1 MVRSTAAMI
10 LTVSM
15 LAAACGSGGDGGQAS
30 GAGGDP
36 DAHIRVNMTEY
47 GFGSDVIEVRA
58 GQTVEFLLKN
68 SGDLD
73 HEFMIGREVTVAMD
87 GMATGF
93 EHDFFEGLMP
103 IVDPPEAGMV
113 MESMEMDMD
122 GDSMDMDD
130 GSMDMDMDG
139 DSMEM
144 DMDDG
149 SMEMDM
155 DDGSMD
161 MDGDSMEMDMDG
173 DSMEMDMDGDSMDM
187 DGDDGS
193 MDMDTDGHD
202 DGHHGF
208 MVTLAPG
215 GTASVTV
222 TIPDDAVGDWEI
234 GCFRDKGTHWSS
246 GMHAT
251 LRITS

>member
-122 GDSMDMDD
+122 GDD
-130 GSMDMDMDG
+130 G
-139 DSMEM
+139 
-144 DMDDG
+144 
-149 SMEMDM
+149 
-155 DDGSMD
+155 
-161 MDGDSMEMDMDG
+161 
-173 DSMEMDMDGDSMDM
+173 SMDM

-193 MDMDTDGHD
+193 MDMDMDTDGHD

>member
-161 MDGDSMEMDMDG
+161 MDGD
-173 DSMEMDMDGDSMDM
+173 
-187 DGDDGS
+187 DGS

>member
-1 MVRSTAAMI
+1 VVRSTAAMI

-122 GDSMDMDD
+122 GDSMDMD
-130 GSMDMDMDG
+130 G
-139 DSMEM
+139 D
-144 DMDDG
+144 
-149 SMEMDM
+149 
-155 DDGSMD
+155 SMD
-161 MDGDSMEMDMDG
+161 MDGDDG
-173 DSMEMDMDGDSMDM
+173 SMDM

-234 GCFRDKGTHWSS
+234 GCFRDKGSHWSS

-251 LRITS
+251 LRIRA

>member
-1 MVRSTAAMI
+1 MARSTTAMI
-10 LTVSM
+10 LAVSM
-15 LAAACGSGGDGGQAS
+15 LAAACGSGGDGGEAT

-73 HEFMIGREVTVAMD
+73 HEFMIGREVTVGMD

-93 EHDFFEGLMP
+93 GHDFFEGLMP
-103 IVDPPEAGMV
+103 TVDPPEVGMV
-113 MESMEMDMD
+113 M
-122 GDSMDMDD
+122 
-130 GSMDMDMDG
+130 
-139 DSMEM
+139 
-144 DMDDG
+144 G
-149 SMEMDM
+149 SMET
-155 DDGSMD
+155 
-161 MDGDSMEMDMDG
+161 
-173 DSMEMDMDGDSMDM
+173 
-187 DGDDGS
+187 
-193 MDMDTDGHD
+193 DTDGHD

-208 MVTLAPG
+208 MVTLGPG
-215 GTASVTV
+215 ATASVTV

-234 GCFRDKGTHWSS
+234 GCFRDKGSYWSS

-251 LRITS
+251 LRIRA

>member
-10 LTVSM
+10 LAVSM

-122 GDSMDMDD
+122 GDSM
-130 GSMDMDMDG
+130 
-139 DSMEM
+139 EM
-144 DMDDG
+144 DM
-149 SMEMDM
+149 
-155 DDGSMD
+155 
-161 MDGDSMEMDMDG
+161 
-173 DSMEMDMDGDSMDM
+173 
-187 DGDDGS
+187 DDGS

>member
-1 MVRSTAAMI
+1 MIRSTTAMI
-10 LTVSM
+10 LAVSV
-15 LAAACGSGGDGGQAS
+15 LAAACGGGGQTSGDSGG
-30 GAGGDP
+30 P

-73 HEFMIGREVTVAMD
+73 HEFMIGREVTATMG

-103 IVDPPEAGMV
+103 IVDPPEAVMD
-113 MESMEMDMD
+113 MESMDMGMDDMDLDDMDPDDMDMD
-122 GDSMDMDD
+122 
-130 GSMDMDMDG
+130 DMDMDG
-139 DSMEM
+139 
-144 DMDDG
+144 
-149 SMEMDM
+149 
-155 DDGSMD
+155 
-161 MDGDSMEMDMDG
+161 
-173 DSMEMDMDGDSMDM
+173 
-187 DGDDGS
+187 
-193 MDMDTDGHD
+193 HD
-202 DGHHGF
+202 DHHHGF
-208 MVTLAPG
+208 MVVLAPG
-215 GTASVTV
+215 ATASVTV

-234 GCFRDKGTHWSS
+234 GCFLDKGTHWSS

>member
-1 MVRSTAAMI
+1 VIRSTTAMI
-10 LTVSM
+10 LAVSV
-15 LAAACGSGGDGGQAS
+15 LAAACGGGGQTSGDSGG
-30 GAGGDP
+30 P

-73 HEFMIGREVTVAMD
+73 HEFMIGREVTATMG

-103 IVDPPEAGMV
+103 IVDPPEAVMD
-113 MESMEMDMD
+113 MESMDMGMDD
-122 GDSMDMDD
+122 MDMDD
-130 GSMDMDMDG
+130 MDLDDMDLDDMDMDG
-139 DSMEM
+139 
-144 DMDDG
+144 
-149 SMEMDM
+149 
-155 DDGSMD
+155 
-161 MDGDSMEMDMDG
+161 
-173 DSMEMDMDGDSMDM
+173 
-187 DGDDGS
+187 
-193 MDMDTDGHD
+193 HD
-202 DGHHGF
+202 DHHHGF
-208 MVTLAPG
+208 MVVLAPG
-215 GTASVTV
+215 ATASLTV

-246 GMHAT
+246 GMRAE

>member
-1 MVRSTAAMI
+1 MI

-122 GDSMDMDD
+122 GDSM
-130 GSMDMDMDG
+130 
-139 DSMEM
+139 E
-144 DMDDG
+144 
-149 SMEMDM
+149 
-155 DDGSMD
+155 MD

-173 DSMEMDMDGDSMDM
+173 DSMEMDMDGDSMEM
-187 DGDDGS
+187 D

>member
-1 MVRSTAAMI
+1 MEFQTVARSTTALI
-10 LTVSM
+10 LAVSM
-15 LAAACGSGGDGGQAS
+15 LAAACGSGGDGGEAT

-73 HEFMIGREVTVAMD
+73 HEFMIGREVTVGMD

-93 EHDFFEGLMP
+93 GHDFFEGLMP

-122 GDSMDMDD
+122 GDSMDMD
-130 GSMDMDMDG
+130 G
-139 DSMEM
+139 DS
-144 DMDDG
+144 
-149 SMEMDM
+149 
-155 DDGSMD
+155 
-161 MDGDSMEMDMDG
+161 
-173 DSMEMDMDGDSMDM
+173 MDMDGDSMDM

-193 MDMDTDGHD
+193 MDMDTDTDGHD

-208 MVTLAPG
+208 MVTLGPG
-215 GTASVTV
+215 ATASVTV

-251 LRITS
+251 LRIRA

>member
-1 MVRSTAAMI
+1 MVRPTAAMI

-122 GDSMDMDD
+122 GDSMDMDGDD
-130 GSMDMDMDG
+130 GSMDMDMD
-139 DSMEM
+139 M
-144 DMDDG
+144 DM
-149 SMEMDM
+149 
-155 DDGSMD
+155 
-161 MDGDSMEMDMDG
+161 
-173 DSMEMDMDGDSMDM
+173 
-187 DGDDGS
+187 
-193 MDMDTDGHD
+193 DGHD

>member
-1 MVRSTAAMI
+1 VVRSTAAMI

-122 GDSMDMDD
+122 GDSMDMD
-130 GSMDMDMDG
+130 G
-139 DSMEM
+139 D
-144 DMDDG
+144 
-149 SMEMDM
+149 
-155 DDGSMD
+155 SMD
-161 MDGDSMEMDMDG
+161 MDGDDG
-173 DSMEMDMDGDSMDM
+173 SMDM

>member
-1 MVRSTAAMI
+1 MEFQTVARSTTALI
-10 LTVSM
+10 LAVSM
-15 LAAACGSGGDGGQAS
+15 LAAACGSGGDGGEAT

-73 HEFMIGREVTVAMD
+73 HEFMIGREVTVGMD

-93 EHDFFEGLMP
+93 GHDFFEGLMP
-103 IVDPPEAGMV
+103 TVDPPEAGMV
-113 MESMEMDMD
+113 MESMEI
-122 GDSMDMDD
+122 
-130 GSMDMDMDG
+130 
-139 DSMEM
+139 
-144 DMDDG
+144 
-149 SMEMDM
+149 
-155 DDGSMD
+155 
-161 MDGDSMEMDMDG
+161 EMDMDG
-173 DSMEMDMDGDSMDM
+173 HDH
-187 DGDDGS
+187 GS
-193 MDMDTDGHD
+193 
-202 DGHHGF
+202 

-251 LRITS
+251 LRIRA

>member
-1 MVRSTAAMI
+1 MI

-122 GDSMDMDD
+122 GDSMDMD
-130 GSMDMDMDG
+130 
-139 DSMEM
+139 
-144 DMDDG
+144 
-149 SMEMDM
+149 
-155 DDGSMD
+155 
-161 MDGDSMEMDMDG
+161 
-173 DSMEMDMDGDSMDM
+173 
-187 DGDDGS
+187 GDDGS
-193 MDMDTDGHD
+193 LEMDMDTDGHD

>member
-1 MVRSTAAMI
+1 MI

-122 GDSMDMDD
+122 GDSMDMDGD
-130 GSMDMDMDG
+130 DDSMDMDMDT
-139 DSMEM
+139 
-144 DMDDG
+144 DG
-149 SMEMDM
+149 H
-155 DDGSMD
+155 DG
-161 MDGDSMEMDMDG
+161 
-173 DSMEMDMDGDSMDM
+173 SMDM

>member
-122 GDSMDMDD
+122 GDSME
-130 GSMDMDMDG
+130 MDMDG
-139 DSMEM
+139 DSMDMDGDGDSM
-144 DMDDG
+144 DMDGDG
-149 SMEMDM
+149 DSMDM
-155 DDGSMD
+155 DGDDGSMD
-161 MDGDSMEMDMDG
+161 MDGDDG
-173 DSMEMDMDGDSMDM
+173 SMDM

>member
-1 MVRSTAAMI
+1 VIRSTTAMI
-10 LTVSM
+10 LAVSV
-15 LAAACGSGGDGGQAS
+15 LAAACGGGGQTSGDSGG
-30 GAGGDP
+30 P

-73 HEFMIGREVTVAMD
+73 HEFMIGREVTATMG

-103 IVDPPEAGMV
+103 IVDPPEAV
-113 MESMEMDMD
+113 MDME
-122 GDSMDMDD
+122 SMDMDD
-130 GSMDMDMDG
+130 MDMDDMDMDDMDMDG
-139 DSMEM
+139 
-144 DMDDG
+144 
-149 SMEMDM
+149 
-155 DDGSMD
+155 
-161 MDGDSMEMDMDG
+161 
-173 DSMEMDMDGDSMDM
+173 
-187 DGDDGS
+187 
-193 MDMDTDGHD
+193 HD
-202 DGHHGF
+202 DHHHGF
-208 MVTLAPG
+208 MVVLAPG
-215 GTASVTV
+215 ATASVTV

-234 GCFRDKGTHWSS
+234 GCFLDKGTHWSS

>member
-149 SMEMDM
+149 SMD
-155 DDGSMD
+155 
-161 MDGDSMEMDMDG
+161 
-173 DSMEMDMDGDSMDM
+173 MDMDGDSMDM

>member
-1 MVRSTAAMI
+1 MI

-139 DSMEM
+139 DSM
-144 DMDDG
+144 
-149 SMEMDM
+149 
-155 DDGSMD
+155 
-161 MDGDSMEMDMDG
+161 
-173 DSMEMDMDGDSMDM
+173 DM

-193 MDMDTDGHD
+193 MDMDMDTDGHD

>member
-130 GSMDMDMDG
+130 GSMDMDDGSMDMDMDG

-149 SMEMDM
+149 SMD
-155 DDGSMD
+155 MD
-161 MDGDSMEMDMDG
+161 MDGG
-173 DSMEMDMDGDSMDM
+173 SMDM

>member
-1 MVRSTAAMI
+1 MEVQTVARSTTAMI
-10 LTVSM
+10 LAVSM
-15 LAAACGSGGDGGQAS
+15 LAAACGSGGDGGEAT

-73 HEFMIGREVTVAMD
+73 HEFMIGREVTVGMD

-93 EHDFFEGLMP
+93 GHDFFEGLMP
-103 IVDPPEAGMV
+103 TVDPPEVGMV
-113 MESMEMDMD
+113 M
-122 GDSMDMDD
+122 
-130 GSMDMDMDG
+130 
-139 DSMEM
+139 
-144 DMDDG
+144 G
-149 SMEMDM
+149 SMET
-155 DDGSMD
+155 
-161 MDGDSMEMDMDG
+161 
-173 DSMEMDMDGDSMDM
+173 
-187 DGDDGS
+187 
-193 MDMDTDGHD
+193 DTDGHD

-234 GCFRDKGTHWSS
+234 GCFRDKGSHWSS

-251 LRITS
+251 LRIRA

>member
-1 MVRSTAAMI
+1 MTIRHVRSTEVQTVARSTTAMI
-10 LTVSM
+10 LAVSM
-15 LAAACGSGGDGGQAS
+15 LAAACGSGGDGGEAT

-73 HEFMIGREVTVAMD
+73 HEFMIGREVTVGMD
-87 GMATGF
+87 GMTTGF
-93 EHDFFEGLMP
+93 GHDFFEGLMP
-103 IVDPPEAGMV
+103 TVDPPEAGMV
-113 MESMEMDMD
+113 IESMEIEMGTD
-122 GDSMDMDD
+122 GH
-130 GSMDMDMDG
+130 
-139 DSMEM
+139 
-144 DMDDG
+144 
-149 SMEMDM
+149 
-155 DDGSMD
+155 
-161 MDGDSMEMDMDG
+161 
-173 DSMEMDMDGDSMDM
+173 
-187 DGDDGS
+187 DDGS

-208 MVTLAPG
+208 MVTLGPG
-215 GTASVTV
+215 ATASVTV

-234 GCFRDKGTHWSS
+234 GCFRDKGSHWSS

-251 LRITS
+251 LRIRA

>member
-1 MVRSTAAMI
+1 MVRSAAAMI
-10 LTVSM
+10 LAVSM

-122 GDSMDMDD
+122 DDSMDMDD
-130 GSMDMDMDG
+130 
-139 DSMEM
+139 DS
-144 DMDDG
+144 
-149 SMEMDM
+149 
-155 DDGSMD
+155 
-161 MDGDSMEMDMDG
+161 
-173 DSMEMDMDGDSMDM
+173 MDMDGDSMDM
-187 DGDDGS
+187 DGDGDSMDMDGDDGAMDMDMD

>member
-1 MVRSTAAMI
+1 MTIRHVRSTEVQTAARSTTAMI
-10 LTVSM
+10 LAVSM
-15 LAAACGSGGDGGQAS
+15 LAAACGSGGDGGEAT

-73 HEFMIGREVTVAMD
+73 HEFMIGREVTVGMD

-93 EHDFFEGLMP
+93 GHDFFEGLMP
-103 IVDPPEAGMV
+103 TVDPPEAGMV
-113 MESMEMDMD
+113 IESMEIEMGTD
-122 GDSMDMDD
+122 GH
-130 GSMDMDMDG
+130 
-139 DSMEM
+139 
-144 DMDDG
+144 
-149 SMEMDM
+149 
-155 DDGSMD
+155 
-161 MDGDSMEMDMDG
+161 
-173 DSMEMDMDGDSMDM
+173 
-187 DGDDGS
+187 DDGS

-208 MVTLAPG
+208 MVTLGPG
-215 GTASVTV
+215 ATASVTV

-234 GCFRDKGTHWSS
+234 GCFRDKGSHWSS

-251 LRITS
+251 LRIRA

>member
-161 MDGDSMEMDMDG
+161 MDGD
-173 DSMEMDMDGDSMDM
+173 
-187 DGDDGS
+187 DGS

-215 GTASVTV
+215 GSASVTV

>member
-1 MVRSTAAMI
+1 VEVQSVIRSTTAMI
-10 LTVSM
+10 LAVSV
-15 LAAACGSGGDGGQAS
+15 LAAACGGGGQTSGDSGG
-30 GAGGDP
+30 P

-73 HEFMIGREVTVAMD
+73 HEFMIGREVTATMG

-103 IVDPPEAGMV
+103 IVDPPEAVMD
-113 MESMEMDMD
+113 MESMDMGMDD
-122 GDSMDMDD
+122 MDMDD
-130 GSMDMDMDG
+130 MDMDDMDMDDMDMDG
-139 DSMEM
+139 
-144 DMDDG
+144 
-149 SMEMDM
+149 
-155 DDGSMD
+155 
-161 MDGDSMEMDMDG
+161 
-173 DSMEMDMDGDSMDM
+173 
-187 DGDDGS
+187 
-193 MDMDTDGHD
+193 HD
-202 DGHHGF
+202 DHHHGF
-208 MVTLAPG
+208 MVVLAPG
-215 GTASVTV
+215 ATASLTV

-246 GMHAT
+246 GMRAE

>member
-122 GDSMDMDD
+122 GDSM
-130 GSMDMDMDG
+130 
-139 DSMEM
+139 
-144 DMDDG
+144 
-149 SMEMDM
+149 
-155 DDGSMD
+155 
-161 MDGDSMEMDMDG
+161 EMDMDG
-173 DSMEMDMDGDSMDM
+173 DGDSMDMDGDGDSMDM

-193 MDMDTDGHD
+193 MDMDGDDGSMDMDMDTDGHD

>member
-122 GDSMDMDD
+122 GDSME
-130 GSMDMDMDG
+130 MDMDG
-139 DSMEM
+139 
-144 DMDDG
+144 
-149 SMEMDM
+149 
-155 DDGSMD
+155 
-161 MDGDSMEMDMDG
+161 DGDSMEMDMDG
-173 DSMEMDMDGDSMDM
+173 DGDSMDM

-193 MDMDTDGHD
+193 MDMDGDDGSMDMDGDDGSMDMDMDTDGHD

-234 GCFRDKGTHWSS
+234 GCFQDKGTHWSS

>member
-1 MVRSTAAMI
+1 MARSTTAMI
-10 LTVSM
+10 LAVSM
-15 LAAACGSGGDGGQAS
+15 LAAACGSGGDGGEAT

-73 HEFMIGREVTVAMD
+73 HEFMIGREVTVGMD

-93 EHDFFEGLMP
+93 GHDFFEGLMP
-103 IVDPPEAGMV
+103 TVDPPEVGMV
-113 MESMEMDMD
+113 M
-122 GDSMDMDD
+122 
-130 GSMDMDMDG
+130 
-139 DSMEM
+139 
-144 DMDDG
+144 G
-149 SMEMDM
+149 SMEIEMGT
-155 DDGSMD
+155 DGH
-161 MDGDSMEMDMDG
+161 
-173 DSMEMDMDGDSMDM
+173 
-187 DGDDGS
+187 DDGS

-208 MVTLAPG
+208 MVTLGPG
-215 GTASVTV
+215 ATASVTV

-234 GCFRDKGTHWSS
+234 GCFRDKGSHWSS

-251 LRITS
+251 LRIRA

>member
-1 MVRSTAAMI
+1 MAII
-10 LTVSM
+10 LAVSV
-15 LAAACGSGGDGGQAS
+15 LAAACGGGGQTSGDSGG
-30 GAGGDP
+30 P

-73 HEFMIGREVTVAMD
+73 HEFMIGRGVTATMG

-103 IVDPPEAGMV
+103 IVDPPEAV
-113 MESMEMDMD
+113 MDME
-122 GDSMDMDD
+122 
-130 GSMDMDMDG
+130 SMDMDMDK
-139 DSMEM
+139 M
-144 DMDDG
+144 DMDN
-149 SMEMDM
+149 MDM
-155 DDGSMD
+155 DSDDMD
-161 MDGDSMEMDMDG
+161 MDMDMDA
-173 DSMEMDMDGDSMDM
+173 DGHDDDSMDM
-187 DGDDGS
+187 DSDDSS
-193 MDMDTDGHD
+193 MDMDADGHD
-202 DGHHGF
+202 DNDHGF
-208 MVTLAPG
+208 MVLLAPG
-215 GTASVTV
+215 ATASLTV

-246 GMHAT
+246 GMRAE

>member
-122 GDSMDMDD
+122 GDSMDMD
-130 GSMDMDMDG
+130 
-139 DSMEM
+139 
-144 DMDDG
+144 
-149 SMEMDM
+149 
-155 DDGSMD
+155 
-161 MDGDSMEMDMDG
+161 
-173 DSMEMDMDGDSMDM
+173 GDSMDM

>member
-1 MVRSTAAMI
+1 MEFQTVARSTTALI
-10 LTVSM
+10 LAVSM
-15 LAAACGSGGDGGQAS
+15 LAAACGSGGDGGEAT

-73 HEFMIGREVTVAMD
+73 HEFMIGREVTVGMD

-93 EHDFFEGLMP
+93 GHDFFEGLMP
-103 IVDPPEAGMV
+103 TVDPPEAGMV
-113 MESMEMDMD
+113 MESMEI
-122 GDSMDMDD
+122 
-130 GSMDMDMDG
+130 
-139 DSMEM
+139 
-144 DMDDG
+144 
-149 SMEMDM
+149 
-155 DDGSMD
+155 
-161 MDGDSMEMDMDG
+161 EMDMDG
-173 DSMEMDMDGDSMDM
+173 HDHGSMETDMDGN
-187 DGDDGS
+187 
-193 MDMDTDGHD
+193 D

-208 MVTLAPG
+208 MVTLGPG
-215 GTASVTV
+215 ATASVTV

-234 GCFRDKGTHWSS
+234 GCFRDKGSHWSS

-251 LRITS
+251 LRIEAAIS